1 MGILFPDR
9 VMGLAQSLTA
19 IVLGLAAPAATVP
32 QSTDASALQAV
43 ASSCSGA
50 TTPTGGVP
58 AMFCGVNVVRHSYG
72 LRALRG
78 NGTLNRS
85 SLLKAGAIR
94 RCGFTH
100 TPCGMSFTRTFQSAG
115 YLPARAFGENLAWGQ
130 AGLGSPVN
138 TLGMWLNSP
147 GHRANL
153 LSRTWRDV
161 GIATLQGQMFG
172 HDGVTLWVAQFGR
185 RR

>member
-19 IVLGLAAPAATVP
+19 IVLGLAAPAATAP

-72 LRALRG
+72 LRALRSM
-78 NGTLNRS
+78 R
-85 SLLKAGAIR
+85 AI
-94 RCGFTH
+94 T
-100 TPCGMSFTRTFQSAG
+100 TVLSEMGMC
-115 YLPARAFGENLAWGQ
+115 
-130 AGLGSPVN
+130 
-138 TLGMWLNSP
+138 LNSP

>member
-1 MGILFPDR
+1 MGILFHDR
-9 VMGLAQSLTA
+9 VMGIAQSLTA
-19 IVLGLAAPAATVP
+19 IVLGLAAPATAVP
-32 QSTDASALQAV
+32 QNTDSSALQAV
-43 ASSCSGA
+43 ASSCAGA

-58 AMFCGVNVVRHSYG
+58 AMLCGVNVVRRAYR

-78 NGTLNRS
+78 SGTLNRS
-85 SLLKAGAIR
+85 SLLKADAIR

-100 TPCGMSFTRTFQSAG
+100 TPCGMRFTRTFQSAG

-130 AGLGSPVN
+130 AGLGSPAN
-138 TLGMWLNSP
+138 MLGMWLNSP

-153 LSRTWRDV
+153 LSGSWRDL
-161 GIATLQGQMFG
+161 GIAVERGRIFG
-172 HDGVTLWVAQFGR
+172 RDGVSLWVMEFGR